1 MNASS
6 NASPLR
12 SVPAFV
18 FRCIPVAERQFRL
31 FPRPDVPA
39 FVFRSIPANERQLRE
54 EDGWNP

>member
-1 MNASS
+1 
-6 NASPLR
+6 
-12 SVPAFV
+12 VD
-18 FRCIPVAERQFRL
+18 ERQFDL